1 MPVGL
6 QDRIGP
12 HAALAAPDDN
22 ENTYPKPSLRGASY
36 ATWQSLPPSL
46 SS

>member
-12 HAALAAPDDN
+12 HAALAAPDEDEKTDSRIN
-22 ENTYPKPSLRGASY
+22 LSWHPKEDEK
-36 ATWQSLPPSL
+36 
-46 SS
+46 